1 RKEVERTLH
10 VAIAEGTRFTHR
22 ANQRRDRAARRA
34 RENVPALRRISSD
47 EGPNAVCNAVSKPA
61 DGVVRQD
68 AAARILEHT
77 VLKGHAFKAIERM
90 QRAADL
96 LLPLKVCL
104 AVDTR
109 AHALSLAPRRTKRRR
124 GAIREKHPIDLIRR
138 DLL

>member
-1 RKEVERTLH
+1 VAVAER
-10 VAIAEGTRFTHR
+10 ARFAHR
-22 ANQRRDRAARRA
+22 ADQHRDRSAGSA

-61 DGVVRQD
+61 DDVVRQD
-68 AAARILEHT
+68 AAASVLEHT

-90 QRAADL
+90 QRGADL

-109 AHALSLAPRRTKRRR
+109 AHALSLAPRRAKRRR
-124 GAIREKHPIDLIRR
+124 RTIREQYFVDLVRR
-138 DLL
+138 DLLGEYVLS